1 MSTPL
6 ERRLLPFIVCQGAF
20 STLIGFAGVLVFAQS
35 GWTMAVVFTAVMLT
49 ATMVCIVGAFA
60 LGRRW
65 SLQPVH
71 LIRAGFLLPA
81 LVLLLAQDA
90 PLWLAVAVGAFI
102 GLTWGARLWLELSLL
117 ADADRDPYAAHTTV
131 WTVFAGLCATLT
143 VTLFLSM
150 TGERAAAVYASYA
163 ALALVAA
170 VWAPRRLPST
180 PAIHWERPM
189 AVVRQPGFARCLPLY
204 GLESGLMGVGMVLG
218 ASGAVQAL
226 GVVSHYGWTASAA
239 TVFGGLALFAL
250 RGRRHAGNRL
260 RWMALA
266 AVGMVAAHLL
276 LGASVWHP
284 ALYVVHL
291 LTLAAVQP
299 FWAASEQVLN
309 QRLLDLEGALAD
321 RIVVREVVLW
331 AFRMLAL
338 GGFWWSVQGWSPV
351 RVLLLGAGLMA
362 VAVVLEWMV
371 GRAWLRRDE
380 VGAIPDD
387 AR

>member
-6 ERRLLPFIVCQGAF
+6 ERRLLPFIGCQGAF
-20 STLIGFAGVLVFAQS
+20 STLIGFAGVLVFAQR
-35 GWTMAVVFTAVMLT
+35 GWSASVLFTAVMLT
-49 ATMVCIVGAFA
+49 SAMVCIVGAFA

-65 SLQPVH
+65 SLQPAH

-81 LVLLLAQDA
+81 LLLLGAQDR
-90 PLWLAVAVGAFI
+90 PLWLAGAIGAFI

-117 ADADRDPYAAHTTV
+117 ADAERDPYAAHTTV
-131 WTVFAGLCATLT
+131 WTVFAGLGATLT

-150 TGERAAAVYASYA
+150 TGERAAAVYLSYA
-163 ALALVAA
+163 VLALVAA
-170 VWAPRRLPST
+170 VWVPRQLPAT
-180 PAIHWERPM
+180 PAIHWDNPWT
-189 AVVRQPGFARCLPLY
+189 VVRQPGFARCLPLY
-204 GLESGLMGVGMVLG
+204 GLESGLLGVGMVLG

-226 GVVSHYGWTASAA
+226 GVVSHYGWTASTA

-250 RGRRHAGNRL
+250 RRWRHAGNRL
-260 RWMALA
+260 RWMAFA
-266 AVGMVAAHLL
+266 AAGMAAAHLL

-321 RIVVREVVLW
+321 RIVVRECVLW
-331 AFRMLAL
+331 VFRMLAL
-338 GGFWWSVQGWSPV
+338 GGFWWVVQGWSPV
-351 RVLLLGAGLMA
+351 WVLLLGAGLMA
-362 VAVVLEWMV
+362 VAVLAEWGI
-371 GRAWLRRDE
+371 GRAWL
-380 VGAIPDD
+380 
-387 AR
+387 